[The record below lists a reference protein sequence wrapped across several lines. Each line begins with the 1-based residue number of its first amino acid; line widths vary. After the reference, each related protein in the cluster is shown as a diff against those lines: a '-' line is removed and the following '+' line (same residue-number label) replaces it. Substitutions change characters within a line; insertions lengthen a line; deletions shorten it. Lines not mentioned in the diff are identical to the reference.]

1 MTRWV
6 TTLRLRLRSLF
17 LKADVER
24 ELDEE
29 LQYHFEREVEQRR
42 AAGVP
47 DAEARAAARRSMGAV
62 TQNMEA
68 CRDMRGLNVIDHGMQ
83 DLRFALRQ
91 LLKNPGFACTAIL
104 VLTLGIA
111 ATVTILGFVDAALVR
126 PLPYEAP
133 SRLVHVFGTRP
144 ETVQSQGRG
153 GVSYQDFRDWR
164 ERSRAF
170 RSMAAY
176 DVRAGFNLTTPEGPE
191 RVRGLRV
198 TSGFF
203 RTLGVAPMLGREFRD
218 DEEGPSAPATVM
230 LSYGTWQSRFGA
242 DPAVLGRTVTLQFP
256 WLAGGEPH
264 VVIGVLPPEFL
275 FPMAAEADFWA
286 TIRGQQPCWD
296 VRSCQSLETVARLA
310 DGVSPEAASANL
322 TAVMAQLRAEYPE
335 HHREPTVAKL
345 VALPDVM
352 LGGIRPI
359 LLMLLG
365 AAGLLWLIAS
375 MNAVSLILARS
386 ETRRREV
393 AVRSALGASSTRLA
407 LQFGTEALVLAALS
421 GALGLLLASWSMRA
435 LTSLMS
441 ADMIA
446 RMPYFRDV
454 GLSLRVIVFAGVL
467 SVIVGLV
474 LGLIPVARTSTSE
487 TLAGLKEESRGSAG
501 TMWRRAGAPLV
512 VAELAIAM
520 ILLVSAGLLG
530 KSLYRRLHVDPG
542 FNVQQ
547 LALLS
552 VSPVSVASGSPDGNE
567 QPGRL
572 AQQVAERVAAVPGVM
587 SVGYADLS
595 PLAPWLAPASTLWIP
610 GRAEHE
616 QLKDSAPIR
625 RVSAGY
631 FRTLQATLLRGREF
645 TAGDLTGIR
654 PVMIINNTA
663 SQRYFRG
670 DNPIGRSI
678 ALGGPNSPLREIIG
692 IVGDIKDG
700 PPELPAYPA
709 AYVPFDQFAF
719 TLLVRT
725 AQAEHAVLPSVVDAV
740 HEVQRGLLVDGQ
752 TTMTEQMNRLPSTS
766 LNRSSAW
773 LVGGFA
779 CVAFVLGVV
788 GLYGVVAYTVGQR
801 TREIGVRMALGA
813 QRRSVYRL
821 VLTDAGR
828 LVSLGTALGLAS
840 AVGLATLTRQ
850 VLFGVESW
858 DPATLAVVSS
868 GLIVSALLASYL
880 PARRAASV
888 NPTEVLRSK

>member
-1 MTRWV
+1 MRRWL

-17 LKADVER
+17 FKAEVER
-24 ELDEE
+24 ELDDE
-29 LQYHFEREVEQRR
+29 LQYHLERELEARR
-42 AAGVP
+42 AAGLP
-47 DAEARAAARRSMGAV
+47 EDEARFAARRSMGAIA
-62 TQNMEA
+62 QNMEV
-68 CRDMRGLNVIDHGMQ
+68 CRDMRGVNIVEHGMQ

-91 LLKNPGFACTAIL
+91 LLINPGFACTAIV

-111 ATVTILGFVDAALVR
+111 ATVTIFGFVDAALVR
-126 PLPYEAP
+126 PLPYEDP

-144 ETVQSQGRG
+144 ETLHSQSRG
-153 GVSYQDFRDWR
+153 SVSYQDFRDWR
-164 ERSRAF
+164 ERNRAF
-170 RSMAAY
+170 RSIAAY
-176 DVRAGFNLTTPEGPE
+176 DVRAGFNRTTAAGPE

-203 RTLGVAPMLGREFRD
+203 RTLGVAPILGREFRD

-230 LSYGTWQSRFGA
+230 LSYSAWQSRFGA
-242 DPAVLGRTVTLQFP
+242 DPKVLGRTVTLQFP

-264 VVIGVLPPEFL
+264 VVIGVLPPEFY

-286 TIRGQQPCWD
+286 TIRGQQGCWD
-296 VRSCQSLETVARLA
+296 VRSCQSLEAVARLA
-310 DGVSPEAASANL
+310 GDVSPEAASANL
-322 TAVMAQLRAEYPE
+322 TEILAQLRAAYPE
-335 HHREPTVAKL
+335 QHREPTVAKL
-345 VALPDVM
+345 VPLRDVV
-352 LGGIRPI
+352 LGDIEPI

-375 MNAVSLILARS
+375 MNGVSLILARS
-386 ETRRREV
+386 ETRRREI
-393 AVRSALGASSTRLA
+393 AVRNALGASSTRLA
-407 LQFGTEALVLAALS
+407 LQFGTEALVLTALS

-454 GLSLRVIVFAGVL
+454 GLSLRVVVFAGVL
-467 SVIVGLV
+467 SVTVGLV
-474 LGLIPVARTSTSE
+474 LGLIPVARTSMFE
-487 TLAGLKEESRGSAG
+487 TLAGLKEASRGSAG

-530 KSLYRRLHVDPG
+530 KSLYRLLHVDPG

-552 VSPVSVASGSPDGNE
+552 VSPVSVAWGSPTGNE

-572 AQQVAERVAAVPGVM
+572 AQQVAERVVAVPGVM
-587 SVGYADLS
+587 SAGYADLS
-595 PLAPWLAPASTLWIP
+595 PLSPGLAPATTLWIP

-631 FRTLQATLLRGREF
+631 FRTLHATLLRGREF
-645 TAGDLTGIR
+645 TAGDLTAVR

-670 DNPIGRSI
+670 DDPVGRSI
-678 ALGGPNSPLREIIG
+678 ALGGPDSPLREIIG

-700 PPELPAYPA
+700 PPESPAYPA
-709 AYVPFDQFAF
+709 AYVPFDQSAF

-725 AQAEHAVLPSVVDAV
+725 AQAEHVVLPSVVAAV

-752 TTMTEQMNRLPSTS
+752 TTMAEQMNRLPSTS
-766 LNRSSAW
+766 LSRSSAW

-788 GLYGVVAYTVGQR
+788 GLYGVIAYTVGQR

-813 QRRSVYRL
+813 QRRSVYWL
-821 VLTDAGR
+821 VMGDAGR
-828 LVSLGTALGLAS
+828 LVSLGAALGVVG
-840 AVGLATLTRQ
+840 AVAVSTLMQ
-850 VLFGVESW
+850 HLLFAVESW
-858 DPATLAVVSS
+858 DPAILAAASTA
-868 GLIVSALLASYL
+868 LIVSALLASYL
-880 PARRAASV
+880 PARRAVSV
-888 NPTEVLRSK
+888 NPVEVLRAE